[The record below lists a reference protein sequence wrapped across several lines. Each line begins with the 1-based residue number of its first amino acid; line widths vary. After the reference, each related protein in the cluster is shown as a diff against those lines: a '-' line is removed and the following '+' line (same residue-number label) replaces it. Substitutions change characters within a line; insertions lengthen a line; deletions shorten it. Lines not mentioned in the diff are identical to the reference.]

1 MICMLPIGKSGSLPV
16 SATVTATTAT
26 RHPQSSYQTHTQL
39 PPHSFLDGVAQ
50 YDYSSV
56 TVSGVGNICGDS
68 IADVVIDA
76 YGADLNGVYSGSSY
90 VVFGRDSDSL
100 FADDFEG
107 S

>member
-1 MICMLPIGKSGSLPV
+1 M
-16 SATVTATTAT
+16 SATVTATRHPVT

-39 PPHSFLDGVAQ
+39 PPHNFLDGVAQ
-50 YDYSSV
+50 YDYSSS

-68 IADVVIDA
+68 IDDVVIDA